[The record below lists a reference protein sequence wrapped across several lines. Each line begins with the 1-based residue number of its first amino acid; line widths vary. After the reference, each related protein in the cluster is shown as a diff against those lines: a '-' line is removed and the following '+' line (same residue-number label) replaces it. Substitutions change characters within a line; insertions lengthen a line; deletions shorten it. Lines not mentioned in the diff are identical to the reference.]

1 MNESIWA
8 RAAAYSAVAIIAV
21 ASWAV
26 AQSTVDRARAEL
38 PIIAYIDCL
47 EKFATIKWPEQS
59 GRLDS
64 VLSPN
69 PSGGEVCKELTNRQ
83 TAD

>member
-1 MNESIWA
+1 MNESIWI

-26 AQSTVDRARAEL
+26 AQSTVDRTRAKL
-38 PIIAYIDCL
+38 PIIAYMDCL
-47 EKFATIKWPEQS
+47 EKFATIEWPEQP
-59 GRLDS
+59 GTLDS

-69 PSGGEVCKELTNRQ
+69 PSGGDVCKELASRKT
-83 TAD
+83 TD